1 MKKITGL
8 LTALV
13 LTVLLNGCISSQSEY
28 FEELTP
34 TEEKTLLLGAR
45 KLALRGKAVPEHML
59 SLFMEKEPA
68 RRIVYEGSKSGK
80 ATFRWELYDMPKNPS
95 RITQKDINPHWIV
108 VYAIGDFRDPE
119 WKLAFAK
126 TGKTLEMVSPAQLAP
141 ERSRQLE
148 QPQRPVRSRQQRRSY

>member
-45 KLALRGKAVPEHML
+45 KLALQGKAVPEHML

-68 RRIVYEGSKSGK
+68 RRIVYEGNKSGK
-80 ATFRWELYDMPKNPS
+80 ATFRWELYDMPKNPK

-119 WKLAFAK
+119 WKLAFAQ
-126 TGKTLEMVSPAQLAP
+126 TGKTLQMASPDQLAP
-141 ERSRQLE
+141 ERPRSPEPSR
-148 QPQRPVRSRQQRRSY
+148 RPVRSRQQRRNY

>member
-1 MKKITGL
+1 MKKLSILPAFL
-8 LTALV
+8 L
-13 LTVLLNGCISSQSEY
+13 LTVLFTGCMAAKSEY

-34 TEEKTLLLGAR
+34 AEEKALLLGAR
-45 KLALRGKAVPEHML
+45 KLALQGKAVPEHMMN
-59 SLFMEKEPA
+59 LFMEKEPA

-119 WKLAFAK
+119 WKLAFAQ

-148 QPQRPVRSRQQRRSY
+148 QPQRPVRSRQKRRSY